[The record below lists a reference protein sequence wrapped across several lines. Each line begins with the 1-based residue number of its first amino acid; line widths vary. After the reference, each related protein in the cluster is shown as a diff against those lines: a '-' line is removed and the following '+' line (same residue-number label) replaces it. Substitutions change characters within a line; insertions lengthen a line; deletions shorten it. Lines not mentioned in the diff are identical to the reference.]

1 MIGAIPIVA
10 ENRIREA
17 IELGELE
24 NLKGAGLP
32 FCDLDGYD
40 GPDWWI
46 TRKLRR
52 EHASA
57 EDMAFPAKEPRS

>member
-17 IELGELE
+17 LERDEFE
-24 NLKGAGLP
+24 NLESVSRP
-32 FCDLDGYD
+32 FRDLDGYD

-52 EHASA
+52 EQSSA
-57 EDMAFPAKEPRS
+57 EDMALPVKESRS

>member
-17 IELGELE
+17 MERDEFE
-24 NLKGAGLP
+24 NLEGAGRP
-32 FCDLDGYD
+32 FRDLDGD

-46 TRKLRR
+46 ARNCGANNRAQKT
-52 EHASA
+52 
-57 EDMAFPAKEPRS
+57 

>member
-17 IELGELE
+17 LERDEFE
-24 NLKGAGLP
+24 NLAGVSRP
-32 FCDLDGYD
+32 YRDLDGCD

-46 TRKLRR
+46 TRRLRR
-52 EHASA
+52 EQSSA
-57 EDMAFPAKEPRS
+57 EDMALPAKESRS

>member
-17 IELGELE
+17 IEVGEFE
-24 NLKGAGLP
+24 NLKGAGQP
-32 FCDLDGYD
+32 FCDLHGYD

-52 EHASA
+52 EQASA
-57 EDMAFPAKEPRS
+57 KDMAFPAKEPRS